1 VSEQAERTV
10 NAAAC
15 QTSDFRLHP
24 KNMAKSIKARPK
36 KRGRPATGKDPLY
49 GVRIPDELM
58 ADIQAWATP
67 DHLTRSEAIRR
78 LVELGLTVKAEQRPS
93 AENRFTRR
101 GKATKASDMAGR
113 TIDRLSNE
121 SAPTEEKARRK
132 RRLIEGPAEF
142 RDMRDRAIQKRDR
155 H

>member
-1 VSEQAERTV
+1 
-10 NAAAC
+10 
-15 QTSDFRLHP
+15 
-24 KNMAKSIKARPK
+24 MAKSIKVRPK

-49 GVRIPDELM
+49 GVRISDGLM
-58 ADIQAWATP
+58 AEIEAWAKP
-67 DHLTRSEAIRR
+67 EYLSRSEAFRR

-121 SAPTEEKARRK
+121 SAPTEEKAKRK
-132 RRLIEGPAEF
+132 RRLIKGPAEF